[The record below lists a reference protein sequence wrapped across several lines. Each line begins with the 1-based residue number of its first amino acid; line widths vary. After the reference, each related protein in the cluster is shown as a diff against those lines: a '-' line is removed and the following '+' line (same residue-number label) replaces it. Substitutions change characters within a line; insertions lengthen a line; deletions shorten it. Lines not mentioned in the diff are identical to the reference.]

1 MRVFFGTFCVMYL
14 LCCAALTFWYAPNN
28 DAMLY
33 WLYSQH
39 LAWGYA
45 DCPPLIGWVTRA
57 FSVALDNHIAVFGIL
72 RTVTSLLTAWGLY
85 AFTRLFYEKRIGWLV
100 AMAWLAT
107 PAVVHVFMTHWSYH
121 SLTAVFWVWT
131 LYTAYQA
138 FLKQKPIWFYATGLC
153 LTGLLYAQYEAIFLL
168 VSLLLCALLLRPF
181 RPLWRNPHTYFGM
194 LLLPFILYLPHLW
207 WLSQHHWGGLSFLLS
222 DHVSHGQNAWFYG
235 TSGVLNDLGVNY
247 NLFFLVGLWVLWKTR
262 HRFRACRQIAYGK
275 QKARRFRAK
284 RIQFEANGLC
294 HLTKIKSFLNKSNG
308 ICSSESN
315 LTTRSSAHPER
326 AYLAICAGFIL
337 IVYLL
342 ASLKLF
348 VFSFWIAPFY
358 FGFLLLTGPLFI
370 QHYPRLFITVLVINI
385 VIMVA
390 NTIGLAFPHWM
401 PGNNHSTL
409 QRDLQQ
415 RSAEMISQ
423 TIPPHAPIMICSNPH
438 GSIYTSIGERLALLR
453 NGSQQM
459 FFLPPK
465 YMLWQRQSVVQR
477 TFTQAPVS
485 YWVLEPNHT
494 ACDTW
499 LHTLQCHKLTTV
511 HLGEQYVVMQC
522 KPSVYMSST
531 MS

>member
-1 MRVFFGTFCVMYL
+1 MRFFVGTFCVLYL
-14 LCCAALTFWYAPNN
+14 VCCIALTFSYAPNN

-33 WLYSQH
+33 WFYGQH

-45 DCPPLIGWVTRA
+45 DCPPLVGWVTRG
-57 FSVALDNHIAVFGIL
+57 FSIVLGNHIAVFGVL

-85 AFTRLFYEKRIGWLV
+85 AFTRLFYEKRIGLLV

-138 FLKQKPIWFYATGLC
+138 FLKQKPIWLYATGLC
-153 LTGLLYAQYEAIFLL
+153 LTGLLYAQYDAIFLL
-168 VSLLLCALLLRPF
+168 VSLLLCALFLRPF
-181 RPLWRNPHTYFGM
+181 RILWHNPHTYGGM
-194 LLLPFILYLPHLW
+194 LLLPFFLYLPHLW

-235 TSGVLNDLGVNY
+235 TSGVLNDLVVNY
-247 NLFFLVGLWVLWKTR
+247 NLFFLIGLWVLWKTR
-262 HRFRACRQIAYGK
+262 HHFGEY
-275 QKARRFRAK
+275 
-284 RIQFEANGLC
+284 
-294 HLTKIKSFLNKSNG
+294 
-308 ICSSESN
+308 
-315 LTTRSSAHPER
+315 PER
-326 AYLAICAGFIL
+326 AYLGICAGLIL
-337 IVYLL
+337 VVYLL

-358 FGFLLLTGPLFI
+358 FGFLLLTGPLFV

-401 PGNNHSTL
+401 PGNDHSTL
-409 QRDLQQ
+409 RRDLQQ
-415 RSAEMISQ
+415 HSAQVISHV
-423 TIPPHAPIMICSNPH
+423 IPPDVPIMICSNPV
-438 GSIYTSIGERLALLR
+438 GSSYTSIGERLALLR
-453 NGSQQM
+453 NRSRQM

-465 YMLWQRQSVVQR
+465 YMLWQRQSMVQR
-477 TFTQAPVS
+477 TFMQAPVS

-494 ACDTW
+494 ACDKW
-499 LHTLQCHKLTTV
+499 LHTSQCHKV
-511 HLGEQYVVMQC
+511 MPVQFGERYVVMQC
-522 KPSVYMSST
+522 KP
-531 MS
+531 